1 MLMPGRR
8 DRGNPQEIFMAPAH
22 RHPSL
27 LEGPVGAHLQ
37 RLALPMVWGILA
49 TMSFNVV
56 DTFFVAQLGS
66 APLAAMSFSF
76 PVVMVINSFAI
87 GLGAGT
93 SSAVARAYGA
103 GDYARVRRL
112 VTDASLLALL
122 IAVAISALGLA
133 TIKPLFRLLGAHE
146 DMLPLIAEYMVPW
159 YLGATFAVVP
169 MVALSALRAIGNSAI
184 TGRIMVAVALFN
196 LILDPL
202 LIFGLLGFPRLELQ
216 GAALSTVIARGVSF
230 VVAFYFLVRRE
241 HLLAAPQ
248 WQLSRLLDSWR
259 SILAVGLPAIA
270 TNVIIP
276 MAGGVVVALVA
287 VHGADAVAGLGVALR
302 IEPLALI
309 VFYALSS
316 VVGPFMGQNA
326 GAGKVERMQ
335 QTVSVLARFC
345 IGFGAALAVLLYFAG
360 PLLVG
365 LFSDSA
371 EVLAVAV
378 AYLTLVPFSYA
389 GYGFVM
395 SANAAFNGL
404 GRPLP
409 ATLISFLRVLGIYL
423 PLAWLGNQ
431 VWGITGLFVA
441 TATANLLLGG
451 LAWWW
456 LRREV
461 AGRVSAAGLQA
472 QQAS

>member
-1 MLMPGRR
+1 
-8 DRGNPQEIFMAPAH
+8 MALTGKN
-22 RHPSL
+22 PSL
-27 LEGPVGAHLQ
+27 LEGSVAGHLQ

-56 DTFFVAQLGS
+56 DTYFVAQLGN
-66 APLAAMSFSF
+66 APLAAMSFTF
-76 PVVMVINSFAI
+76 PVVMVINAFAI

-103 GDYARVRRL
+103 GDLEQVRRL
-112 VTDASLLALL
+112 VTDAALLAFLVAL
-122 IAVAISALGLA
+122 AVSALGLI
-133 TIKPLFRLLGAHE
+133 TIKPLFRLLGAE
-146 DMLPLIAEYMVPW
+146 QGMLPLIADYMVPW

-169 MVALSALRAIGNSAI
+169 MVCLSALRAIGNSWV
-184 TGRIMVAVALFN
+184 TGRIMVAVAIFN
-196 LILDPL
+196 LVLDPL

-230 VVAFYFLVRRE
+230 VAALYFLIRKE
-241 HLLAAPQ
+241 NLLAAPQ
-248 WQLSRLLDSWR
+248 LRPSALLQSWGTV
-259 SILAVGLPAIA
+259 LKVGLPAIA

-287 VHGADAVAGLGVALR
+287 VHGAEAVAGLGVALR

-326 GAGKVERMQ
+326 GAGKVARMRE
-335 QTVSVLARFC
+335 TVSVLARFC
-345 IGFGAALAVLLYFAG
+345 IGFGLLLALVLFFAAG
-360 PLLVG
+360 PLVQ
-365 LFSDSA
+365 LFSDSDA
-371 EVLAVAV
+371 VIAVAIS
-378 AYLTLVPFSYA
+378 YLTLVPFSYA

-395 SANAAFNGL
+395 SANASFNGL

-431 VWGITGLFVA
+431 VWGITGLFAA
-441 TATANLLLGG
+441 TAASNLALGT

-456 LRREV
+456 LRRTVEEHEYSE
-461 AGRVSAAGLQA
+461 AQLQA
-472 QQAS
+472 Q

>member
-1 MLMPGRR
+1 
-8 DRGNPQEIFMAPAH
+8 MALSSNN
-22 RHPSL
+22 PSL
-27 LEGPVGAHLQ
+27 LEGPVAGHLQ

-56 DTFFVAQLGS
+56 DTWFVAQLGS
-66 APLAAMSFSF
+66 GPLAAMSFSF

-103 GDYARVRRL
+103 GDMARVRRL

-122 IAVAISALGLA
+122 VALAISAAGLL
-133 TIKPLFRLLGAHE
+133 TVGPLFRLLGAPAE
-146 DMLPLIAEYMVPW
+146 MLPLIADYMVPW
-159 YLGATFAVVP
+159 YLGAVFAVVP
-169 MVALSALRAIGNSAI
+169 MVALSALRAIGNSAL
-184 TGRIMVAVALFN
+184 TGRIMVAVAFFN
-196 LILDPL
+196 LLLDPL

-216 GAALSTVIARGVSF
+216 GAALSTVIARGLSF
-230 VVAFYFLVRRE
+230 VAALYFLVRKE
-241 HLLAAPQ
+241 KLLAPPA
-248 WQLSRLLDSWR
+248 WRWAVLADSWR
-259 SILAVGLPAIA
+259 SILAVGLPAVA

-302 IEPLALI
+302 IEPVALI

-316 VVGPFMGQNA
+316 VVGPFIGQNA
-326 GAGKVERMQ
+326 GAGKMERMRE
-335 QTVSVLARFC
+335 TVSVLSRFC
-345 IGFGAALAVLLYFAG
+345 LVLGLVLALVLYLVGGFLA
-360 PLLVG
+360 G
-365 LFSDSA
+365 LFSDSGA
-371 EVLAVAV
+371 VLAVAV

-409 ATLISFLRVLGIYL
+409 ATMISFLRVIGIYL
-423 PLAWLGNQ
+423 PLAWVGNRL
-431 VWGITGLFVA
+431 WGITGLFVA
-441 TATANLLLGG
+441 TAVANLLLGA

-456 LRREV
+456 LRREIGGHPGAV
-461 AGRVSAAGLQA
+461 DIPEGAAVGRD
-472 QQAS
+472 